1 MLVGVCEVGLLLILV
16 EDSAQ
21 MFGLF
26 LKLVASLSEGRQS
39 SMRSLIELLLN
50 GNRIGVLVGITALL
64 VVPQLTLAQDSEEEN
79 LATDSEVQEAAQDDL
94 EETLAG
100 HSYHGEAF
108 NEGPRQ
114 EAYLMGGTGD
124 VKFPVST
131 DNKSCQNFINQG
143 LGQIHGFWDL
153 EAERSFRQAAA
164 LDENCAMAY
173 WGCALATVR
182 DPERARGFIDYAKEL
197 KDGATDREKMYIN
210 ALAKF
215 LADKGEKKE
224 RATAY
229 LRALE
234 DIVIAYPDDLEAKA
248 LVAHRVWENSR
259 AGIPVASYLA
269 VDSLLQDV
277 FDEQPMHPAH
287 HYSIHLWDYRKPER
301 AVRSAALCGPS
312 APSIAHMWHM
322 PGHIYSRLKR
332 YEDAV
337 YQQEASARVDHAHM
351 MRDQVMPDEIFNFA
365 HNNEWL
371 IRNLAYLGRV
381 HAAIDLAKNM
391 IELPRHPK
399 YNTFDKR
406 GCSTH
411 YGRIRL
417 LQILREYQQYDMAIE
432 CCNNVYL
439 QPTDK
444 SDEQVKRLRLLGCS
458 LCMTKQME
466 AVQDVRDELN
476 ELIKSLEARKVEL
489 ADKLKQLEEQS
500 KEQSDLPPVPD
511 SKKSLLKKT
520 KDEISEVNKEQ
531 GESSRNIKSAN
542 KALNAIEGYELIAN
556 SQFEE
561 AYKKLKKTG
570 GEDVSFLGELQ
581 MLAGNTEDGIKTLR
595 DQVKRRKNEVIPMA
609 RLVYFL
615 HKTGDLEEA
624 RKCFDQLRS
633 FTQSAALDIELFARL
648 TPIAEEFGY
657 GKNWLLPP
665 EQLADVGFRPSLDSL
680 GPFRWSPP
688 TAQNWTLPGL
698 DNTTASNES
707 YAGQPTLVIFY
718 LGHGCLHC
726 AEQLQAFGPRV
737 PDFRDAGIDVIAIS
751 TDDLDGLNLSVKNY
765 GGDMPMELVADPE
778 LKVFKKF
785 RAYDDF
791 EKQPLHGTFLIDAQG
806 KIRWQDISYEP
817 FMDHE
822 FVLGE
827 CQRLLAQDQ
836 PKSLSQ
842 PQVGPATGATP
853 E

>member
-1 MLVGVCEVGLLLILV
+1 MRASF
-16 EDSAQ
+16 D
-21 MFGLF
+21 LF
-26 LKLVASLSEGRQS
+26 CTGK
-39 SMRSLIELLLN
+39 
-50 GNRIGVLVGITALL
+50 RIGVIAGLL
-64 VVPQLTLAQDSEEEN
+64 AVLLTSQFTLAQDNDAEN
-79 LATDSEVQEAAQDDL
+79 LAPEAEVEETPKDDM

-100 HSYHGEAF
+100 HSSHGEAF

-124 VKFPVST
+124 VDFPVST
-131 DNKSCQNFINQG
+131 ENKACQNYINQG
-143 LGQIHGFWDL
+143 MGQIHGFWEL
-153 EAERSFRQAAA
+153 EAERSFRQAAN

-173 WGCALATVR
+173 WGCALANLR
-182 DPERARGFIDYAKEL
+182 NPERARGFIDFAKEL

-215 LADKGEKKE
+215 LAEKGEKKD

-234 DIVIAYPDDLEAKA
+234 DIVLAYPDDIEAKA

-269 VDSLLQDV
+269 VDSLLNEIFAV
-277 FDEQPMHPAH
+277 QPLHPAH
-287 HYSIHLWDYRKPER
+287 HYSIHLWDYRKPEK

-381 HAAIDLAKNM
+381 HDAVDLAKNM

-399 YNTFDKR
+399 YNTIDKR

-411 YGRIRL
+411 YGRTRL
-417 LQILREYQQYDMAIE
+417 LQVLREYQQYETAIE
-432 CCNNVYL
+432 CCNTVYL
-439 QPTDK
+439 QPTSK
-444 SDEQVKRLRLLGCS
+444 SGEQIKRLRLLGCS
-458 LCMTKQME
+458 LCMTDQTE
-466 AVQDVRDELN
+466 AVEQVRKELN
-476 ELIKSLEARKVEL
+476 DLIKSLEEKKKEL
-489 ADKLKQLEEQS
+489 GQQIESLEETA
-500 KEQSDLPPVPD
+500 KEQADLPPVP
-511 SKKSLLKKT
+511 KSETSPRKKT
-520 KDEISEVNKEQ
+520 KDEISKNRKGQSEAA
-531 GESSRNIKSAN
+531 RDIKGAK
-542 KALNAIEGYELIAN
+542 KALEAIEGYELLA
-556 SQFEE
+556 SSKYED
-561 AYKKLKKTG
+561 AHKKLKKVG

-581 MLAGNTEDGIKTLR
+581 MLAGKTKEGLKTLR
-595 DQVKRRKNEVIPMA
+595 DQVKRRKNESIPLA
-609 RLVYFL
+609 RLIYFL
-615 HKTGDLEEA
+615 HKTGDLEGA
-624 RKCFDQLRS
+624 REKFEELRTI
-633 FTQSAALDIELFARL
+633 TQSAALDVELFARL
-648 TPIAEEFGY
+648 TPIAQEFEFGSD
-657 GKNWLLPP
+657 WLLPA

-688 TAQNWTLPGL
+688 TAPKWTLPGL
-698 DNTTASNES
+698 DNTTASDEL
-707 YAGQPTLVIFY
+707 YFGRPTLVIFY

-737 PDFRDAGIDVIAIS
+737 PDFREAGIDVIAIS
-751 TDDLDGLNLSVKNY
+751 TDDLEGLNLSVQNY
-765 GGDMPMELVADPE
+765 GGEMPMELIADPE
-778 LKVFKKF
+778 LNVFKKF

-791 EKQPLHGTFLIDAQG
+791 EKQALHGTFLIDANG

-822 FVLGE
+822 FVLE
-827 CQRLLAQDQ
+827 ESKRLLAQKKPQ
-836 PKSLSQ
+836 NRVSQ
-842 PQVGPATGATP
+842 K
-853 E
+853 